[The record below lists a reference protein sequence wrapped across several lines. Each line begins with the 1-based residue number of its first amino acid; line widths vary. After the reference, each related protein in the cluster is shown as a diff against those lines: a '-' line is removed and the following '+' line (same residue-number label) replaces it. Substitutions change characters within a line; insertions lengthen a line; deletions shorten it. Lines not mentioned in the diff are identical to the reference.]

1 MKTKKPLTATEIIK
15 TVKEVNTAT
24 DKELDE
30 LRQRLRDY
38 FKDMCREVLIKLE
51 RK

>member
-15 TVKEVNTAT
+15 TVKEVNAST
-24 DKELDE
+24 DKELND
-30 LRQRLRDY
+30 LRQKFRDY